1 MTTSQVGEGPPD
13 HAPALVQHRPGT
25 ALVTVVTHWT
35 AGKATVLQAA
45 TRMSQEAFAGYLG
58 VSPRTV
64 AKWRERPEADL
75 RPTTSELLDT
85 VLSRLDDLTRE
96 RFTLLL
102 AAEPVTVSGGLVE
115 SPNGTGP
122 APARPTPDA
131 VVQASQARWL
141 DVRQYLTESGIG
153 LASRTAAL
161 YDPVLRI
168 DQLPAL
174 SAAAW
179 LPERPVPLEAIT
191 LRWEAEPP
199 APRITGE
206 QAEARQTL
214 PLRAPGRAFER
225 YTTAIRYLKSP
236 ALFENRH
243 SYRLLNVDWRG
254 GGGELTFGLSTF
266 FDKLDSAE
274 PFAHEAATAEL
285 AGQLDWTQLPYRSL
299 VTDPFDLADR
309 PVNPGISTLT
319 IRWDREAG
327 KGTFFLLQRNPSQV
341 TNGRHYSLLPAGE
354 FQPAS
359 ISTESVATD
368 LDLWRNMVRE
378 YSEEMLGQPEHD
390 GSSGRPIDY
399 DTWRFYRDMS
409 AARTSGELRVYA
421 LGIVLDALSLNSSI
435 ATVAV
440 VESRAF
446 DRLFRDL
453 VDTNAE
459 GTLIK
464 SLPSNRTVSG
474 LPFDP
479 HTVHQLTSSEPLG
492 QTSAACLA
500 LAWQHRAVLLMDSR
514 AA

>member
-58 VSPRTV
+58 VSARTV
-64 AKWRERPEADL
+64 AKWRERPEAEL
-75 RPTTSELLDT
+75 RPATSEMLDT
-85 VLSRLDDLTRE
+85 VLSKLDDLTRE

-115 SPNGTGP
+115 SPQSTGP
-122 APARPTPDA
+122 RPAQPTPDA
-131 VVQASQARWL
+131 VVQASQSRWL
-141 DVRQYLTESGIG
+141 DVRHYLTESGIG
-153 LASRTAAL
+153 LASRTANL
-161 YDPVLRI
+161 YEPAFRI
-168 DQLPAL
+168 DHVAAL
-174 SAAAW
+174 STAAW
-179 LPERPVPLEAIT
+179 LPERPVTLEAIT
-191 LRWEAEPP
+191 LRWEAQPP

-206 QAEARQTL
+206 QAEARPTL

-243 SYRLLNVDWRG
+243 SYRLLGVEWQGD
-254 GGGELTFGLSTF
+254 GGELTFGLSTF
-266 FDKLDSAE
+266 FDKLDGAE
-274 PFAHEAATAEL
+274 PFAHEAAAAEL
-285 AGQLDWTQLPYRSL
+285 AGQLNWSLLPYRSL
-299 VTDPFDLADR
+299 VTDPFNLADR
-309 PVNPGISTLT
+309 FVNPGISTLT

-327 KGTFFLLQRNPSQV
+327 TGTFFLLQRNPSQV

-368 LDLWRNMVRE
+368 LDLWRNIVRE

-409 AARTSGELRVYA
+409 AARMSGELRIYA
-421 LGIVLDALSLNSSI
+421 LGIVLDALSLNPTI

-440 VESRAF
+440 VESGAF
-446 DRLFRDL
+446 DRLFCDL
-453 VDTNAE
+453 VDTNFE
-459 GTLIK
+459 GDVITSLILTK
-464 SLPSNRTVSG
+464 NLRG
-474 LPFDP
+474 LPFDAR
-479 HTVHQLTSSEPLG
+479 TVQQLTSAEPLG

-500 LAWQHRAVLLMDSR
+500 LAWQHRAVLLSGSR
-514 AA
+514 AT

>member
-1 MTTSQVGEGPPD
+1 
-13 HAPALVQHRPGT
+13 
-25 ALVTVVTHWT
+25 VTVVTHWT

-64 AKWRERPEADL
+64 AKWRERPEAEL

-85 VLSRLDDLTRE
+85 VLSKLDDLTRE

-115 SPNGTGP
+115 SPNSTGP

-131 VVQASQARWL
+131 VVQASQGRWL
-141 DVRQYLTESGIG
+141 EVRQYLTESGIG

-161 YDPVLRI
+161 YDPALGV
-168 DQLPAL
+168 DQVPAL
-174 SAAAW
+174 SAATW

-199 APRITGE
+199 DPRITGE
-206 QAEARQTL
+206 QAEARPTL

-243 SYRLLNVDWRG
+243 SYRLLNVDWRN

-274 PFAHEAATAEL
+274 PFAHEAAAAEL

-299 VTDPFDLADR
+299 VADPFDLSDR

-319 IRWDREAG
+319 IRWDRQAG
-327 KGTFFLLQRNPSQV
+327 TGTFFLLQRNPSQV

-359 ISTESVATD
+359 ISTESIATD

-399 DTWRFYRDMS
+399 DAWRFYRDMS
-409 AARTSGELRVYA
+409 TARASGEARFFV
-421 LGIVLDALSLNSSI
+421 LGVVLDALSLNASI
-435 ATVAV
+435 ATVSLFEAP
-440 VESRAF
+440 AF
-446 DRLFRDL
+446 DHLFRDR
-453 VDTNAE
+453 VAANAE
-459 GTLIK
+459 GDVIF
-464 SLPSNRTVSG
+464 SLDSTSTVRG
-474 LPFDP
+474 LAFDE
-479 HTVHQLTSSEPLG
+479 VMVRRLTTSEPLG
-492 QTSAACLA
+492 QTSAACLS
-500 LAWQHRAVLLMDSR
+500 LAWQHREHLL
-514 AA
+514 AGLQEP